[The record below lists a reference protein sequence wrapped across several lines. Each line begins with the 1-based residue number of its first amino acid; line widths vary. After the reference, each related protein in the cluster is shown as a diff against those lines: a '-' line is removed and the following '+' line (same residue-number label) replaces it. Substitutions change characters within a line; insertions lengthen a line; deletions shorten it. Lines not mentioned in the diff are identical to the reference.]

1 MRKTTTAII
10 VALLLL
16 NTLRVRADG
25 DKPEPM
31 AIVVKKGSKLTALT
45 SAELLKIFKGQEK
58 QSDDGTKFALT
69 MRATGSAER
78 AAFLDQ
84 VMKMSESEY
93 QKYFLQAVFTGM
105 VKVAPKAVGSI
116 DALKAFMDSNDGA
129 IGYVKLGEV
138 GDNFTVVSIDGKK
151 PGESGYPL
159 NTK

>member
-1 MRKTTTAII
+1 ML
-10 VALLLL
+10 VLQALP
-16 NTLRVRADG
+16 VRADG

-31 AIVVKKGSKLTALT
+31 AIVMKKGSKVSALS

-78 AAFLDQ
+78 AAFLEQ
-84 VMKMSESEY
+84 VMKMSDAEY

-105 VKVAPKAVGSI
+105 LKTAPKVVGGI

-129 IGYVKLGEV
+129 IGYVKLSEV
-138 GDNFTVVSIDGKK
+138 DDSFTVLTIDGKK